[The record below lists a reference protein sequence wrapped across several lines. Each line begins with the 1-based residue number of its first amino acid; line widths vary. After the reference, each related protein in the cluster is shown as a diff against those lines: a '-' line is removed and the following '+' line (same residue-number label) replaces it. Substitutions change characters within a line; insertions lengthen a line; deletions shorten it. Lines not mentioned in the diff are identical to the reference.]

1 MKSRNSLFYQ
11 MKKDVCRA
19 DLNRIFLLRHILLT
33 FLVSVYFSV
42 TVNRSVVWLAVEG
55 EVSQAPNA
63 LVLAG
68 YQSRRTLIHTLNS
81 FY

>member
-11 MKKDVCRA
+11 IKKMTF
-19 DLNRIFLLRHILLT
+19 LNCIFLLPHVLLT

-42 TVNRSVVWLAVEG
+42 MVNRSVVWLAVEG
-55 EVSQAPNA
+55 EVSHAPNA

-68 YQSRRTLIHTLNS
+68 YQSKRTLIHTLNS